1 MEALQ
6 QQKEPPLDDY
16 AETRGH
22 HAYTP
27 YFDASTHSDS
37 DIGAPYPEIE
47 ASTGCEGVDTSE
59 DEKEAG
65 GSVLVSTAPHESSGR
80 ANGPSVL
87 EQKGNGRGEAN
98 GSQQGEG
105 VGGEAQGQRKEEGDV
120 GIGGSELSQTP
131 VSPFTASFDQVKQ
144 PTCPAV
150 TVGDQAL
157 NRDAGA
163 GAGHVQGSIGVDEED
178 RGATNTI
185 SKPSPSEAH
194 KRSGGPPDETQV
206 PGTSV
211 AAKGTTTPARIDPE
225 DPFERLQVGDENRSN
240 RITGDASSATDAT
253 LTPRAGSS
261 DDNSPSDTPPVVVYP
276 YYGAPR
282 RDRSTALRDSN
293 EDRAGVE
300 VESPRRRGTP
310 AETIGNRRSYLNRV
324 DDIEG
329 IGTGQW
335 RDRGREGDSGGSS
348 AGGGVEFKRG
358 SPEELA
364 QRVKH
369 VEAELARKLLAEED
383 AKSLLDI
390 WVEKSREFVLTR
402 TVPPTDAECDFNWTR
417 LRCEPKCLCGSRL
430 RFGDYTPGR
439 SCRLLHP
446 WERSSDCE
454 DAWDPSDEPALRRLG
469 AATKRALGSVKQAY
483 DARVAPATDPDCR
496 FDLETRRC
504 QPQPACRFRF
514 RWGDISLSNACR
526 LV

>member
-1 MEALQ
+1 MRPRAGKQKRFSTSRIVQRCTIFFAFLLLLCGTAAHEEQIPEPMTSPVVVENHETNRTQVDVDKRGDSTLPPEKATIDDSSRGTSRRDVESLDGPIDSERNGKNVPGEVNRKDGTLSADSPAADAMEALQ

-27 YFDASTHSDS
+27 YFDASTHSDG
-37 DIGAPYPEIE
+37 DIGAPHPEIE
-47 ASTGCEGVDTSE
+47 ASTGCEGVDMSE

-105 VGGEAQGQRKEEGDV
+105 VGGEAQGQRKEEGNV

-131 VSPFTASFDQVKQ
+131 VSPFTASFDQIKQ

-150 TVGDQAL
+150 TVGDQAV

-225 DPFERLQVGDENRSN
+225 DPFEHLQVGDENRSN

-276 YYGAPR
+276 HYGAPR

-310 AETIGNRRSYLNRV
+310 AETIGNRRSYLNRA
-324 DDIEG
+324 DDVEG

-383 AKSLLDI
+383 AKSLLDM
-390 WVEKSREFVLTR
+390 
-402 TVPPTDAECDFNWTR
+402 
-417 LRCEPKCLCGSRL
+417 
-430 RFGDYTPGR
+430 
-439 SCRLLHP
+439 
-446 WERSSDCE
+446 
-454 DAWDPSDEPALRRLG
+454 
-469 AATKRALGSVKQAY
+469 
-483 DARVAPATDPDCR
+483 
-496 FDLETRRC
+496 
-504 QPQPACRFRF
+504 
-514 RWGDISLSNACR
+514 
-526 LV
+526 